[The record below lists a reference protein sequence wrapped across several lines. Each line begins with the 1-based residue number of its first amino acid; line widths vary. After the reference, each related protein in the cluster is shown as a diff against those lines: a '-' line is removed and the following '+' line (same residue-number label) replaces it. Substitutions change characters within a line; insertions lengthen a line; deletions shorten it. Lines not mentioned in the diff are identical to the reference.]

1 MKPQE
6 NMSFTTFEACIILME
21 VSEKQ
26 IGDETMTLRSSLL
39 DLGLGS
45 VLSSEDETKSRFGRV
60 EEMLGSER
68 DTSLWAEYKK
78 NPEIMER
85 GLQTAG
91 ACIVLVA
98 NLERGG
104 ANVGRNHLC
113 R

>member
-1 MKPQE
+1 
-6 NMSFTTFEACIILME
+6 MSFTTFEACIILIK

-45 VLSSEDETKSRFGRV
+45 VVSSEDETKSRFGRV

-68 DTSLWAEYKK
+68 DTSLWAEYGE
-78 NPEIMER
+78 NPASMAK
-85 GLQTAG
+85 GLQAAG
-91 ACIVLVA
+91 ACIMLVA